1 MQGDSGGQL
10 MLEDKSLVGIVSWGK
25 GCGLPDYP
33 GKKKPI
39 VILIE
44 LSDYLKFVFI

>member
-1 MQGDSGGQL
+1 

-33 GKKKPI
+33 GKPKKKI

-44 LSDYLKFVFI
+44 LNDYLKFFFI

>member
-1 MQGDSGGQL
+1 

-33 GKKKPI
+33 GKEKKNF
-39 VILIE
+39 
-44 LSDYLKFVFI
+44 DFN

>member
-1 MQGDSGGQL
+1 

-33 GKKKPI
+33 GKEKKTG
-39 VILIE
+39 ILIE
-44 LSDYLKFVFI
+44 LYDYLKFVFI